1 MAILGPS
8 SITELSVTEING
20 KDATKLIFG
29 ATADAEKVASDVSE
43 GLASV
48 TRDETTGQAN
58 FHFKIPAGDNPVFL
72 SFNPDAIPILADNA
86 GGISDPTARVVS
98 SISVYEAAKDVTSDY
113 TFTAN
118 FSTSTITGSITNN
131 QINFTGWGSSEDSVI
146 ITITATKKDRTIKVS
161 KGIAFFKSK
170 EGMQGE
176 RGFMPSIA
184 PEVGVTLDNTSSET
198 PTGTATATYIEDSD
212 NVYKL
217 SFNFKGLK
225 PERTYL
231 PIGTVYAY
239 AGKDLPAGTA
249 ALNGQTITKAAYP
262 DFYTWAEANAPRISD
277 SKAFD
282 AEVAAFGFCGKFV
295 VTSESVRLPNLNGAY
310 IQGTNSDT
318 SVGTDLK
325 DTGRDIAGTI
335 TADGLTAGNA
345 TTTGSFAASTA
356 DSSKG
361 IAAYNNTSG
370 LSGNKIAISGE
381 KAWGA
386 DHVGTEFRPK
396 SVMYKYVIQIYSSI
410 VYDLQEIQ
418 AADFI
423 TIANQALSTAQ
434 AVQDQINALTS
445 ALLEVS
451 SITTD
456 TLKI

>member
-198 PTGTATATYIEDSD
+198 PTGTATASVVSAEENI
-212 NVYKL
+212 YKL

-239 AGKDLPAGTA
+239 AGKNVPTGTA
-249 ALNGQTITKAAYP
+249 ELNGQTISKATYP
-262 DFYTWAEANAPRISD
+262 DFYEWAQANAPSVTQTVYNNDITNL
-277 SKAFD
+277 
-282 AEVAAFGFCGKFV
+282 GYCGKFV
-295 VTSESVRLPNLNGAY
+295 ITSTGVVLPKMANTF
-310 IQGTNSDT
+310 IQGAPSVDA
-318 SVGTDLK
+318 VGTALA

-345 TTTGSFAASTA
+345 TTTGAFTA
-356 DSSKG
+356 TMTDTSKG
-361 IAAYNNTSG
+361 IAAYNNASG

-386 DHVGTEFRPK
+386 SHVGSEFRPK
-396 SVMYKYVIQIYSSI
+396 TIQYKYVIQIYSSI
-410 VYDLQEIQ
+410 VYDLGELQISDLVTDLNNAMGQ
-418 AADFI
+418 I
-423 TIANQALSTAQ
+423 TALQNQLTALSSTLTTGTLTA
-434 AVQDQINALTS
+434 
-445 ALLEVS
+445 
-451 SITTD
+451 TTF
-456 TLKI
+456 KI

>member
-118 FSTSTITGSITNN
+118 FSISTITGSITNN

-146 ITITATKKDRTIKVS
+146 ITITATKKDGTIKVS

-198 PTGTATATYIEDSD
+198 PTGTATASVVSAEENI
-212 NVYKL
+212 YKL

-239 AGKDLPAGTA
+239 AGKNVPTGTA
-249 ALNGQTITKAAYP
+249 ELNGQTISKATYP
-262 DFYTWAEANAPRISD
+262 DFYEWAQANAPSVTQTVYNNDITNL
-277 SKAFD
+277 
-282 AEVAAFGFCGKFV
+282 GYCGKFV
-295 VTSESVRLPNLNGAY
+295 ITSTGVVLPKMTNTF
-310 IQGTNSDT
+310 IQGAPSSDA
-318 SVGTDLK
+318 VGTALA

-345 TTTGSFAASTA
+345 TTTGAFTA
-356 DSSKG
+356 TTTDTSKG
-361 IAAYNNTSG
+361 IAAYNNASG

-386 DHVGTEFRPK
+386 SHVGSEFRPK
-396 SVMYKYVIQIYSSI
+396 TIQYKYVIQIYSSI
-410 VYDLQEIQ
+410 VYDLGELQISDLVTDLNNAMGQ
-418 AADFI
+418 I
-423 TIANQALSTAQ
+423 TALQNQLTALSS
-434 AVQDQINALTS
+434 ALTTGTLT
-445 ALLEVS
+445 A
-451 SITTD
+451 TTF
-456 TLKI
+456 KI

>member
-146 ITITATKKDRTIKVS
+146 ITITATKKDGTIKVS

-198 PTGTATATYIEDSD
+198 PTGTATASVVSAEENI
-212 NVYKL
+212 YKL

-239 AGKDLPAGTA
+239 AGKNVPTGTA
-249 ALNGQTITKAAYP
+249 ELNGQTISKATYP
-262 DFYTWAEANAPRISD
+262 EFYEWAQANAP
-277 SKAFD
+277 A
-282 AEVAAFGFCGKFV
+282 VAQTEYNNDITNLGYCGKFV
-295 VTSESVRLPNLNGAY
+295 ITSTGVVLPKMTNTF
-310 IQGTNSDT
+310 IQGAPSSDA
-318 SVGTDLK
+318 VGTALA

-345 TTTGSFAASTA
+345 TTTGAFTA
-356 DSSKG
+356 TTTDTSKG

-386 DHVGTEFRPK
+386 SHVGSEFRPK
-396 SVMYKYVIQIYSSI
+396 TIQYKYVIQIYSSI
-410 VYDLQEIQ
+410 VYDLGELQISDLVTDLNNAMGQ
-418 AADFI
+418 I
-423 TIANQALSTAQ
+423 TALQNQLTALSSTLTTGTLTA
-434 AVQDQINALTS
+434 
-445 ALLEVS
+445 
-451 SITTD
+451 TTF
-456 TLKI
+456 KI

>member
-1 MAILGPS
+1 MAILGPTTV
-8 SITELSVTEING
+8 TELSVTEING

-118 FSTSTITGSITNN
+118 FSTGTITGSITNN

-146 ITITATKKDRTIKVS
+146 ITVTATKKDGTIKVS

-198 PTGTATATYIEDSD
+198 PTGTATASVVSAEENI
-212 NVYKL
+212 YKL

-239 AGKDLPAGTA
+239 AGKNVPTGTA
-249 ALNGQTITKAAYP
+249 ELNGQTISKATYP
-262 DFYTWAEANAPRISD
+262 DFYEWAQANAPSVTQTVYNNDITNL
-277 SKAFD
+277 
-282 AEVAAFGFCGKFV
+282 GYCGKFV
-295 VTSESVRLPNLNGAY
+295 ITSTGVVLPKMANTF
-310 IQGTNSDT
+310 IQGAPSADA
-318 SVGTDLK
+318 VGTALA

-345 TTTGSFAASTA
+345 TTTGAFTA
-356 DSSKG
+356 TTTDTSKG
-361 IAAYNNTSG
+361 IAAYNNASG

-386 DHVGTEFRPK
+386 SHVGSEFRPK
-396 SVMYKYVIQIYSSI
+396 TIQYKYVIQIYSSI
-410 VYDLQEIQ
+410 VYDLGELQISDLVTDLNNAMGQ
-418 AADFI
+418 I
-423 TIANQALSTAQ
+423 TALQNQLTALSS
-434 AVQDQINALTS
+434 ALTTGTLT
-445 ALLEVS
+445 A
-451 SITTD
+451 TTF
-456 TLKI
+456 KI

>member
-1 MAILGPS
+1 MAILGPT

-48 TRDETTGQAN
+48 TRDEATGQAN

-86 GGISDPTARVVS
+86 GGISDTTARVVS

-118 FSTSTITGSITNN
+118 FSTGTITGSITNN

-146 ITITATKKDRTIKVS
+146 ITVTATKKDGTIKVS

-198 PTGTATATYIEDSD
+198 PTGTATASVVSAEENI
-212 NVYKL
+212 YKL

-239 AGKDLPAGTA
+239 AGKNVPTGTA
-249 ALNGQTITKAAYP
+249 ELNGQTISKATYP
-262 DFYTWAEANAPRISD
+262 DFYEWAQANAPSVTQTVYNNDITNL
-277 SKAFD
+277 
-282 AEVAAFGFCGKFV
+282 GYCGKFV
-295 VTSESVRLPNLNGAY
+295 ITSTGVVLPKMANTF
-310 IQGTNSDT
+310 IQGAPSADA
-318 SVGTDLK
+318 VGTALA

-345 TTTGSFAASTA
+345 TTTGAFTA
-356 DSSKG
+356 TTTDTSKG
-361 IAAYNNTSG
+361 IAAYNNASG

-386 DHVGTEFRPK
+386 SHVGSEFRPK
-396 SVMYKYVIQIYSSI
+396 TIQYKYVIQIYSSI
-410 VYDLQEIQ
+410 VYDLGELQISDLVTDLNNAMGQ
-418 AADFI
+418 I
-423 TIANQALSTAQ
+423 TALQNQLTALSSTLTTGTLTA
-434 AVQDQINALTS
+434 
-445 ALLEVS
+445 
-451 SITTD
+451 TTF
-456 TLKI
+456 KI

>member
-1 MAILGPS
+1 MAILGPT

-118 FSTSTITGSITNN
+118 FSTGTITGSITNN
-131 QINFTGWGSSEDSVI
+131 QINFTGWGSPEDSVI
-146 ITITATKKDRTIKVS
+146 ITITATKRDGTIKVS

-198 PTGTATATYIEDSD
+198 PTGTATASVVSAEENI
-212 NVYKL
+212 YKL

-239 AGKDLPAGTA
+239 AGKNVPTGTA
-249 ALNGQTITKAAYP
+249 ELNGQTISKTTYP
-262 DFYTWAEANAPRISD
+262 DFYEWAQANAPAVTQTVYNNDITNL
-277 SKAFD
+277 
-282 AEVAAFGFCGKFV
+282 GYCGKFV
-295 VTSESVRLPNLNGAY
+295 ITSTGVVLPKMANTF
-310 IQGTNSDT
+310 IQGAPSVDA
-318 SVGTDLK
+318 VGTALA

-345 TTTGSFAASTA
+345 TTTGAFAATTT
-356 DSSKG
+356 DTSKG

-386 DHVGTEFRPK
+386 KHVGSEFRPK
-396 SVMYKYVIQIYSSI
+396 TIQYKYVIQIYSSI
-410 VYDLQEIQ
+410 VYDLGELQISDLVTDLNNAMGQ
-418 AADFI
+418 I
-423 TIANQALSTAQ
+423 TALQNQLTALSSTLTTGTLTA
-434 AVQDQINALTS
+434 
-445 ALLEVS
+445 
-451 SITTD
+451 TTF
-456 TLKI
+456 KI